1 MTDPQPAAVA
11 AASAAEPDGRD
22 VVRALL
28 RGLDVIESFTGAA
41 HPLSL
46 SDVAERVGLS
56 RGTTRRV
63 LITLQAHGYVAEE
76 RGRFSLAPRVLRLGY
91 AHLSSQPVWTLARP
105 FAESLSRTV
114 GETVSMAVL
123 SENVIVYLLRVVA
136 PRLLHDHL
144 TIGSRMPAYPAS
156 MGRVLL
162 AGLSG
167 EALDRYFAE
176 TELLQLTP
184 FTVVEERRVR
194 ALIDHAREDGY
205 AVNDQ
210 EMEIGL
216 RSIAV
221 PLRAG
226 GRVVAALN
234 VSVPAARVTQG
245 EMVRNL
251 LPALSEAAASVSALL
266 THAGQ

>member
-1 MTDPQPAAVA
+1 M
-11 AASAAEPDGRD
+11 
-22 VVRALL
+22 
-28 RGLDVIESFTGAA
+28 
-41 HPLSL
+41 
-46 SDVAERVGLS
+46 
-56 RGTTRRV
+56 
-63 LITLQAHGYVAEE
+63 
-76 RGRFSLAPRVLRLGY
+76 
-91 AHLSSQPVWTLARP
+91 
-105 FAESLSRTV
+105 
-114 GETVSMAVL
+114 
-123 SENVIVYLLRVVA
+123 IVYLLRIVA

-162 AGLSG
+162 AGLDG
-167 EALDRYFAE
+167 EALDRYFRE

-184 FTVVEERRVR
+184 FTVVEEKRLRS
-194 ALIDHAREDGY
+194 LIGHAREDGY

-210 EMEIGL
+210 EMEVGL

-221 PLRAG
+221 PLVAD

-234 VSVPAARVTQG
+234 ISVPAARVTQG

-251 LPALSEAAASVSALL
+251 LPGLRQAAANVSTLL